1 MPTLSYSL
9 TQTWDRPG
17 TSDLEYWKYAD
28 LYYDEK
34 VGAEALGITA
44 HCCISIYTYIK
55 CRLKRTY

>member
-28 LYYDEK
+28 LYDDEK
-34 VGAEALGITA
+34 IGAEALGIDEDMWGKR
-44 HCCISIYTYIK
+44 IYSTFQFN
-55 CRLKRTY
+55 L